1 MLERFKRFLSAI
13 SEIDR
18 YWHKIAGDEMARY
31 GLKGPHATY
40 LVAIRRHPEGLTAG
54 QLGECCGRD
63 KADVS
68 RTMATL
74 EKKGLVVKEEVGA
87 SLYRGVYRLTEEGL
101 AAAGHVCQR
110 ASLAVELAGKD
121 LTEES
126 RAAFYAALE
135 SIVANL
141 RKLSEEGLPQ

>member
-1 MLERFKRFLSAI
+1 MLERFERFLSAI

-74 EKKGLVVKEEVGA
+74 EKKGLVIKEEV
-87 SLYRGVYRLTEEGL
+87 
-101 AAAGHVCQR
+101 
-110 ASLAVELAGKD
+110 AGKD

-126 RAAFYAALE
+126 RAAFYTALE

>member
-1 MLERFKRFLSAI
+1 MLERFERFLSAI

-68 RTMATL
+68 RTMALL
-74 EKKGLVVKEEVGA
+74 EQKGMAVREGTH
-87 SLYRGVYRLTEEGL
+87 YRALYRLTEPGM
-101 AAAGHVCQR
+101 AAAEHVRRR
-110 ASLAVELAGKD
+110 AAVAVEIAGSD
-121 LTEES
+121 LTDEN
-126 RAAFYAALE
+126 RTAFYDALE
-135 SIVANL
+135 SITARL
-141 RKLSEEGLPQ
+141 RKLNEEGLPEA

>member
-1 MLERFKRFLSAI
+1 MLQRFETFVTGITTCYKCIQRIKSM
-13 SEIDR
+13 
-18 YWHKIAGDEMARY
+18 EMTEF
-31 GLKGPHATY
+31 GLKGAHVMC
-40 LVAIRRHPEGLTAG
+40 LFFLHRNPEGLTAG

-101 AAAGHVCQR
+101 AAAGPVCQR

-126 RAAFYAALE
+126 RAAFYTALE